1 MNNMFTRPGL
11 IFHSYIKL
19 TDKNLWIY
27 FTEEPRYKDLVIGD
41 DSGNTMVIPTETLLN
56 LIKTFADHLST
67 QNPTQDVS
75 NISCTEPPIPES
87 GS

>member
-41 DSGNTMVIPTETLLN
+41 DSGNTMIIPTETLLN

-75 NISCTEPPIPES
+75 NIQSRES
-87 GS
+87 QV

>member
-1 MNNMFTRPGL
+1 MNNMF
-11 IFHSYIKL
+11 IKL

-56 LIKTFADHLST
+56 LIKTFANHLST

-75 NISCTEPPIPES
+75 NISSRKSQVPES

>member
-1 MNNMFTRPGL
+1 MTNDMFNRPGL

-19 TDKNLWIY
+19 EDKNVWLY

-41 DSGNTMVIPTETLLN
+41 DSGNTIQIPTESLLS

-67 QNPTQDVS
+67 
-75 NISCTEPPIPES
+75 
-87 GS
+87 